1 MVKRLHYMKL
11 LNGFVHSVFLSK
23 LYLMTALVTYFLTA
37 LFVSFL
43 CSLLESVLLS
53 ISIAHVSVM
62 EKEGGT
68 SGQLMAELKENI
80 NRPLAAILT
89 VNTIANTIGAAGVG
103 AQTLVIFGSEWVAV
117 ASGILTLCIL
127 IFSEIIPKTI
137 GAIYSKSLVSFSA
150 YSIRILMFLAWP
162 FVILSEAMS
171 KLIHGGENGG
181 ESKASREELLAMAEI
196 SEDEGAID
204 EQEGDIIENLMKL
217 DNMPVEDIMTPRSV
231 MFALKKSDTVEKVVE
246 EHSPIAFSRIPVY
259 ATDLDDIVG
268 IVNRYD
274 LVNKQA
280 EDKFHMV
287 ISDIMK
293 PIESVLG
300 KVSVSD
306 VLDLFVK
313 RRQQMFLVKD
323 DFGTTTGLITLEDAI
338 ETLLGVE
345 IVDEHDNVVD
355 MRKLA
360 TAKMMEKDN

>member
-1 MVKRLHYMKL
+1 MTVL
-11 LNGFVHSVFLSK
+11 L
-23 LYLMTALVTYFLTA
+23 TYFLTA

-53 ISIAHVSVM
+53 LSIAHVSVI
-62 EKEGGT
+62 EKEGGS
-68 SGQLMAELKENI
+68 SGKLMAELKENI
-80 NRPLAAILT
+80 NKPLAAILT

-103 AQTLVIFGSEWVAV
+103 AQTLLIFGNEWVAIS
-117 ASGILTLCIL
+117 SGILTLCIL

-137 GAIYSKSLVSFSA
+137 GAIYSKSLVPFTA
-150 YSIRILMFLAWP
+150 YTIRVLMFIAWP
-162 FVILSEAMS
+162 FVILSETMS
-171 KLIHGGENGG
+171 QFIHKGENGG

-196 SEDEGAID
+196 SEDEGSID

-217 DNMPVEDIMTPRSV
+217 DDMPVEDIMTPRSV
-231 MFALKKSDTVEKVVE
+231 IFALKEGDTVGTVVE
-246 EHSPIAFSRIPVY
+246 EHSPIAFSRIPIY
-259 ATDLDDIVG
+259 EKDLDNIVG

-280 EDKFHMV
+280 EDKFNM
-287 ISDIMK
+287 IMNQIMK
-293 PIESVLG
+293 PIESVLE
-300 KVSVSD
+300 KSSVSD

-323 DFGTTTGLITLEDAI
+323 EFGTTTGLITLEDAI

-345 IVDEHDNVVD
+345 IVDEHDHVVD

-360 TAKMMEKDN
+360 TAKMMEKAK

>member
-1 MVKRLHYMKL
+1 
-11 LNGFVHSVFLSK
+11 
-23 LYLMTALVTYFLTA
+23 MTALVTYFLVA

-53 ISIAHVSVM
+53 LSVAHVSVM
-62 EKEGGT
+62 EKEGGA
-68 SGQLMAELKENI
+68 SGKLMAEMKENI
-80 NRPLAAILT
+80 NKPLAAILT
-89 VNTIANTIGAAGVG
+89 VNTIANTVGAAGVG
-103 AQTLVIFGSEWVAV
+103 AQTLLIFGSKWVAI

-137 GAIYSKSLVSFSA
+137 GSIYSKSLVSFSV
-150 YSIRILMFLAWP
+150 YTIRILMVIAGP
-162 FVILSEAMS
+162 FVVLSEAMS
-171 KLIHGGENGG
+171 KFIHKGENGG

-217 DNMPVEDIMTPRSV
+217 DDMPVEDIMTPRSV
-231 MFALKKSDTVEKVVE
+231 MFALNEKDTVGMVIEG
-246 EHSPIAFSRIPVY
+246 HSPIAFSHIPVY
-259 ATDLDDIVG
+259 GEDLDNIIG

-280 EDKFHMV
+280 EDQFHV
-287 ISDIMK
+287 IMHDIMK
-293 PIESVLG
+293 PIESVLE
-300 KVSVSD
+300 KESVSD

-323 DFGTTTGLITLEDAI
+323 EFGTTTGLITLEDAI

-345 IVDEHDNVVD
+345 IVDEHDHVVD

>member
-1 MVKRLHYMKL
+1 MTVL
-11 LNGFVHSVFLSK
+11 L
-23 LYLMTALVTYFLTA
+23 TYFLTA

-53 ISIAHVSVM
+53 LSIAHVSVI
-62 EKEGGT
+62 EKEGGS
-68 SGQLMAELKENI
+68 SGKLMAELKDNI
-80 NRPLAAILT
+80 NKPLAAILT

-103 AQTLVIFGSEWVAV
+103 AQTLLIFGNEWVAIS
-117 ASGILTLCIL
+117 SGILTLCIL

-137 GAIYSKSLVSFSA
+137 GAIYSKSLVPFTA
-150 YSIRILMFLAWP
+150 YTIRILMFIAWP
-162 FVILSEAMS
+162 FVILSETMS
-171 KLIHGGENGG
+171 QFIHKGENGG

-196 SEDEGAID
+196 SEDEGSID

-217 DNMPVEDIMTPRSV
+217 DDMPVEDIMTPRSV
-231 MFALKKSDTVEKVVE
+231 IFALKEVDTVGTVVE
-246 EHSPIAFSRIPVY
+246 EHSPIAFSRIPIY
-259 ATDLDDIVG
+259 EKDLDNIVG

-280 EDKFHMV
+280 EDKFNVVMNQ
-287 ISDIMK
+287 IMK
-293 PIESVLG
+293 PIESVLE
-300 KVSVSD
+300 KSSVSD

-323 DFGTTTGLITLEDAI
+323 EFGTTTGLITLEDAI

-345 IVDEHDNVVD
+345 IVDEHDHVVD

-360 TAKMMEKDN
+360 TAKMMEKAK